1 VGLPYIS
8 CMNIKQ
14 LKEHAQ
20 GIIQN
25 HPILKDEVVELFE
38 LAMSE
43 IEEGGSESHEC
54 QLAIND
60 MDELVNEMTNEN
72 LG

>member
-1 VGLPYIS
+1 
-8 CMNIKQ
+8 MNIKQ

-25 HPILKDEVVELFE
+25 HPILKDEVIELFE
-38 LAMSE
+38 LAMTE

>member
-1 VGLPYIS
+1 
-8 CMNIKQ
+8 MNIQ
-14 LKEHAQ
+14 TLKEHAR